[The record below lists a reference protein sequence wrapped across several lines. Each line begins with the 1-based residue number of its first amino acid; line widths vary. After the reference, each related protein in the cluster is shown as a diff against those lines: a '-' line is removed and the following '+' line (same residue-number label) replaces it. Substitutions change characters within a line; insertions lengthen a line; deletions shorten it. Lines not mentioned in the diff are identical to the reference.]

1 MQTWGVSAVLLKAI
15 SSLLV
20 FFWGRWSPGLC
31 DGRLGFGFSCSQIQ
45 RATFSSHLQEDDAH
59 PHQGLEAQE
68 GWDGEGAEKQTD
80 GISAWF
86 CWLAEVPADAGAA
99 DGGPNQT
106 TLLSFAHSPSL
117 TLRQSLL
124 ILQSAVL
131 IWSLGCVNEQ
141 LQRAYA
147 N

>member
-1 MQTWGVSAVLLKAI
+1 MDGWALASVALRFREQRSVPTCRRMMPIHTKA
-15 SSLLV
+15 
-20 FFWGRWSPGLC
+20 WRPKRGGM
-31 DGRLGFGFSCSQIQ
+31 
-45 RATFSSHLQEDDAH
+45 
-59 PHQGLEAQE
+59 
-68 GWDGEGAEKQTD
+68 EGAEKQTD

-117 TLRQSLL
+117 NLRQSSL